1 MREKWDAF
9 MGRAGF
15 ITTLAI
21 CLLVAGVSAYFL
33 LADREKPAETEPL
46 AGTETVMDET
56 RLPGEPRLDVSAA
69 QPIVMP
75 EEKEEPEEQEE
86 QPETESVSAA
96 PTTSVPT
103 AKPVAAEAPRLVVAP
118 LRGEVL
124 AAFSADALVYNAVLA
139 DWRTHEGVDI
149 AAKPGAAV
157 QASCAGTVAVVE
169 NDPLMGTTVVIDHGD
184 GYHATYANLQARPTV
199 EAGDDVTAGQVIG
212 AVGTT
217 AAAESALGPHL
228 HFSVEKDGDTVDPN
242 RYLTR

>member
-33 LADREKPAETEPL
+33 LADREEPAKTEPLTGTETVAGETRLPGELRQEASAAQTIVMPEVKEEPEEKPAETEP
-46 AGTETVMDET
+46 
-56 RLPGEPRLDVSAA
+56 
-69 QPIVMP
+69 
-75 EEKEEPEEQEE
+75 
-86 QPETESVSAA
+86 VSAA
-96 PTTSVPT
+96 PTVSAPA
-103 AKPVAAEAPRLVVAP
+103 AKPIVAEEPRLVVAP

-157 QASCAGTVAVVE
+157 QASCAGTVAAVE
-169 NDPLMGTTVVIDHGD
+169 NDPLMGTIVVIEHED
-184 GYHATYANLQARPTV
+184 GYRTTYANLQSVPTV
-199 EAGDDVTAGQVIG
+199 KPGDTVTAGQIIG

-217 AAAESALGPHL
+217 AVVEGGTPHL
-228 HFSVEKDGDTVDPN
+228 HFSVTHNGETVDPN
-242 RYLTR
+242 KFLEG